1 MKKDYVILTIV
12 FGLVCVL
19 QLKELTAQE
28 QQLDV
33 KAYYKPY
40 NYGKFLSTTSK
51 SVGLFMDPIDFN
63 ATSARLMIQ
72 KGWGDWIQLYSQ
84 NMKHEWAFHSPRDE
98 DKLIIYHLD
107 IDANSAT
114 YGTYSYMMYFHP
126 NGQIGIGTP
135 KMPIDAKL
143 AVDGKIYAREIEV
156 NNNSWPDYVFTPDY
170 KMLTLS
176 ELEAYVNRYSHLPG
190 IPSAETV
197 SKEGIN
203 LGEMDGLLLQKVE
216 ELTLYVIELKKEI
229 EELKAKTKDE
239 HEK

>member
-40 NYGKFLSTTSK
+40 NYGKFLSTTST

-84 NMKHEWAFHSPRDE
+84 NMKHEWAFHNPTEE
-98 DKLIIYHLD
+98 DQLVIYHRD
-107 IDANSAT
+107 VDA
-114 YGTYSYMMYFHP
+114 GTITYMMYFNP
-126 NGQIGIGTP
+126 KGQIGIGTS

-143 AVDGKIYAREIEV
+143 AVEGKIYAREIEV

-229 EELKAKTKDE
+229 EELKVKQRNSSNLK
-239 HEK
+239 

>member
-40 NYGKFLSTTSK
+40 NYGKFLSTTST

-84 NMKHEWAFHSPRDE
+84 NMKHEWAFHNPTEE
-98 DKLIIYHLD
+98 DQLVIYHRD
-107 IDANSAT
+107 VDA
-114 YGTYSYMMYFHP
+114 GTITYMMYFNP
-126 NGQIGIGTP
+126 KGQIGIGTS

-143 AVDGKIYAREIEV
+143 AVEGKIYAREIEV

-203 LGEMDGLLLQKVE
+203 LGEMNGILLKKVE
-216 ELTLYVIELKKEI
+216 ELTLYIIQQQKEI
-229 EELKAKTKDE
+229 DE
-239 HEK
+239 IKSKIN

>member
-40 NYGKFLSTTSK
+40 NYGKFLSTTST

-84 NMKHEWAFHSPRDE
+84 NMKHEWAFHNPTEE
-98 DKLIIYHLD
+98 DQLVIYHRD
-107 IDANSAT
+107 VDA
-114 YGTYSYMMYFHP
+114 GTITYMMYFNP
-126 NGQIGIGTP
+126 KGQIGIGTS

-143 AVDGKIYAREIEV
+143 AVEGKIYAREIEV

-170 KMLTLS
+170 KMLTLF
-176 ELEAYVNRYSHLPG
+176 ELETYVNKHSHLPG

-197 SKEGIN
+197 SEEGIN